1 MLKGKKI
8 LLAVTGSIAA
18 YKAAFI
24 IRLLKKQ
31 GAFVKVIMTKA
42 SSDFV
47 TPLTLGTLSKE
58 PVLIDFLKDEETGE
72 WNNHVDMGLWADAML
87 VAPATAN
94 SISKMVTGSADNF
107 LIATYLSAK
116 CPVFVAPAMDLDMY
130 AHGSTK
136 DNLDTLVSRG
146 NHIIYPESGELA
158 SGLVG
163 EGRLAEP
170 EQIVDFLDA
179 FFKSNLS
186 LSGKKILITA
196 GPTHEPIDP
205 VRFIGNRSS
214 GKMGYAIAEAA
225 VARGAQV
232 TLISGPTC
240 IEKPAG
246 LSKMINVSSAAE
258 MFQACQANFEQD
270 GVIMAAA
277 VADYTTKE
285 VSNIKVKKQA
295 DEWSIELTKTQDIL
309 KWMGANKTNQKL
321 IGFALE
327 TNDAVAHAQS
337 KLERKNLDAIVL
349 NTLEDKGAGFQ
360 TDTNKI
366 TIIDKNNNLVNF
378 ELKSKAKV
386 AEDILN
392 KLEELL

>member
-31 GAFVKVIMTKA
+31 GAFVRVIMTKA

-47 TPLTLGTLSKE
+47 TPLTLSTLSKE
-58 PVLIDFLKDEETGE
+58 PVLIDFLKDDETGE
-72 WNNHVDMGLWADAML
+72 WNNHVELGLWADIL
-87 VAPATAN
+87 LIAPATAN
-94 SISKMVTGSADNF
+94 SISKMITGNADNF

-130 AHGSTK
+130 AHDSTQ
-136 DNLDTLVSRG
+136 DNLKTLVARG

-170 EQIVDFLDA
+170 EQIIERLEVFL
-179 FFKSNLS
+179 KEKLS
-186 LSGKKILITA
+186 LSGKRILISA

-205 VRFIGNRSS
+205 VRYIGNRSS
-214 GKMGYAIAEAA
+214 GKMGYALAEAA
-225 VARGAQV
+225 VERGAEV
-232 TLISGPTC
+232 TLVSGPSSLP
-240 IEKPAG
+240 IPAG
-246 LSKMINVSSAAE
+246 LLKMVKVTSAKE
-258 MFQACQANFEQD
+258 MFEVCKTNFSQD
-270 GVIMAAA
+270 AIIMAAA
-277 VADYTTKE
+277 VADYTPKV
-285 VSNIKVKKQA
+285 VSSIKVKKKEG
-295 DEWSIELTKTQDIL
+295 EWNIELTKTQDIL
-309 KWMGANKTNQKL
+309 KWMGENKTNQKL

-327 TNDAVAHAQS
+327 TNDAVEHARG
-337 KLERKNLDAIVL
+337 KLAKKNLDAIIL
-349 NTLEDKGAGFQ
+349 NTLEDAGAGFQ
-360 TDTNKI
+360 TDTNKV
-366 TIIDKNNNLVNF
+366 TILDKNNNMVSF

>member
-31 GAFVKVIMTKA
+31 GAFVRVIMTKA

-58 PVLIDFLKDEETGE
+58 PVLIDFLKDENTGE
-72 WNNHVDMGLWADAML
+72 WNNHVDLGLWADLML
-87 VAPATAN
+87 IAPATAN
-94 SISKMVTGSADNF
+94 SISKMITGNADNF

-130 AHGSTK
+130 AHGSTQ
-136 DNLDTLVSRG
+136 DNLNTLVERG
-146 NHIIYPESGELA
+146 NHIIYPGSGELA

-170 EQIVDFLDA
+170 EDIITYLEAFLRE
-179 FFKSNLS
+179 KLS
-186 LSGKKILITA
+186 LSGKKILISA

-205 VRFIGNRSS
+205 VRYIGNRSS

-225 VARGAQV
+225 VARGAEV
-232 TLISGPTC
+232 TLVSGPSSITV
-240 IEKPAG
+240 PSG
-246 LSKMINVSSAAE
+246 LKEMIKVISAKE
-258 MFQACQANFEQD
+258 MFEACKSNFNQD
-270 GVIMAAA
+270 AIIMAAA
-277 VADYTTKE
+277 VADYTPKE
-285 VSNIKVKKQA
+285 VSDIKVKKKA

-309 KWMGANKTNQKL
+309 KWMGENKTNQKL
-321 IGFALE
+321 IGFSLE
-327 TNDAVAHAQS
+327 TNDAMEHAS
-337 KLERKNLDAIVL
+337 GKLKRKNLDAIVL

-360 TDTNKI
+360 TDTNKV
-366 TIIDKNNNLVNF
+366 TIIDKNNKSQSF
-378 ELKSKAKV
+378 ELKSKVKV

>member
-31 GAFVKVIMTKA
+31 GAFVRVIMTKA

-47 TPLTLGTLSKE
+47 TPLTLSTLSKE
-58 PVLIDFLKDEETGE
+58 PVLIDFLKDDQTGE
-72 WNNHVDMGLWADAML
+72 WNNHVELGLWADIML

-94 SISKMVTGSADNF
+94 SISKMISGNADNF

-130 AHGSTK
+130 AHGSTQ
-136 DNLDTLVSRG
+136 DNMKTLEERG
-146 NHIIYPESGELA
+146 NRIIYPESGELA

-170 EQIVDFLDA
+170 EHIIEVLNTFL
-179 FFKSNLS
+179 KEGLS
-186 LSGKKILITA
+186 LTGKKVLITA

-205 VRFIGNRSS
+205 VRYIGNRSS
-214 GKMGYAIAEAA
+214 GKMGYALAEAA
-225 VARGAQV
+225 VKRGAEV
-232 TLISGPTC
+232 TLISGPSALSA
-240 IEKPAG
+240 PSG
-246 LSKMINVSSAAE
+246 LLKMVKVISAKE
-258 MFQACQANFEQD
+258 MFEACQSNFDQD
-270 GVIMAAA
+270 AIIMAAA
-277 VADYTTKE
+277 VADYTPKE
-285 VSNIKVKKQA
+285 VSNIKVKKKQ
-295 DEWSIELTKTQDIL
+295 DDWSIELEKTQDIL
-309 KWMGANKTNQKL
+309 KWMGQNKTNQKL

-327 TNDAVAHAQS
+327 TNDAVAHAQG
-337 KLERKNLDAIVL
+337 KLEKKKLDAIVL

-360 TDTNKI
+360 TDTNKV
-366 TIIDKNNNLVNF
+366 TIIEKDNKSTSF
-378 ELKSKAKV
+378 ELKSKEKV